1 MTLLFPTSLPNG
13 QFLWYG
19 TALPSQAGDGTFTAG
34 DYFWVVT
41 SAAGPGTLYRCTTT
55 GNGATAIFQPATGL
69 AANVN
74 FQTAAY
80 TPTVLDDVVIVS
92 ANVAVNL
99 PPAVNLPNAILVV
112 KNTNA
117 SGGTVVA
124 SSGIDGGHTV
134 TLVQN
139 ASIQLVVGTNPVTG
153 SSQYYAIAAFGSSA
167 IS

>member
-19 TALPSQAGDGTFTAG
+19 TALPSLAGDGQFTAG
-34 DYFWVVT
+34 DYFWVMT
-41 SAAGPGTLYRCTTT
+41 ATAGPATLYRCTTT
-55 GNGATAIFQPATGL
+55 GNGATAIFQQVSGL

-80 TPTVLDDVVIVS
+80 TASNLDDVIVVS
-92 ANVAVNL
+92 ANVAVSL
-99 PPAVNLPNAILVV
+99 PPAVNLPNSILIV

-124 SSGIDGGHTV
+124 SSGIDSGHTV